1 MGQSDASRHAPE
13 EIDAY
18 LAALPDRVR
27 SSLEQVR
34 AIIREAAPDCTERVS
49 YKIPVFRL
57 RRDLMG
63 ISASKNHCSLHTM
76 SPPLVKAMAEELA
89 GVKVSGAT
97 IHFTPENPLPKELI
111 RQIAEERIKEL
122 GST

>member
-1 MGQSDASRHAPE
+1 MGKPSASRHAPE

-18 LAALPDRVR
+18 LADLPDDVR
-27 SSLEQVR
+27 SSLERVR
-34 AIIREAAPDCTERVS
+34 AVIREAAPECTERVS
-49 YKIPVFRL
+49 YKIPIFRL
-57 RRDLMG
+57 TKDLMG
-63 ISASKNHCSLHTM
+63 MSASKNHCSLHTM

-111 RQIAEERIKEL
+111 RRVAEERIKEID
-122 GST
+122 ST